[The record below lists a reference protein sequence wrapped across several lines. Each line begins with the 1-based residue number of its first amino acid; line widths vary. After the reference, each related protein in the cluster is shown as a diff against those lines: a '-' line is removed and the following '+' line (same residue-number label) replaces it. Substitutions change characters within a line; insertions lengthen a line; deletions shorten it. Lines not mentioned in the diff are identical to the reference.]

1 MSLPRMLALSLALSC
16 LAGVTL
22 AQEQSAGSSARYAV
36 PQSARAALVEM
47 DATVLHGS
55 GDGDFT
61 AILGADEV
69 AALQALGYAPRLLPA
84 DQQDT
89 GESAEAGG
97 WSSYGTIRSAFLAY
111 AANYPAIAAYEVLGP
126 TIQGREIFA
135 LRISGNVLVEED
147 EPEIAFFAS
156 HHGNEFASGEI
167 AYAWA
172 LELLDDYGTDPV
184 ATAFV
189 DDNEIWVV
197 PLLNPD
203 GRELGTRENAAGI
216 DLNRDGGF
224 NWDGQGGS
232 SSPWSQIES
241 RALQGFLEQSNLSLA
256 VTMHCSGNVF
266 LYPWGFLPSG
276 APDNAVIQQ
285 VGALYANGASY
296 QLKNSWADYE
306 THGELLDS
314 VYGLLGALCF
324 TAEISN
330 NFSLYGNSY
339 SRNKAGMDAFC
350 AVAGDGL
357 HGMITDA
364 VTGQPLRAAMTI
376 ANNPVR
382 SFSDGAVG
390 DLHRLVRPGTYTVT
404 ISANGYQSQTVGG
417 LAVTAGNT
425 TDFAVALQPD
435 GGSHGFAITSVDQRD
450 PTNAHN
456 NVTAPGDALGAPD
469 GKAASL
475 GRAGFIVLDMGSA
488 SVLVDG
494 PGDDFV
500 ITEALVPGDEVLENY
515 TVFVGDAYT
524 QNTLV
529 GSGFGTTAFDL
540 ADAGVGSARYVKIVA
555 AAEQPANAPLAGLEL
570 DSLSVLGGGFVT
582 LGPGTAGAAGTPLL
596 AGDGDLNPGGA
607 GFTLSISSV
616 APNAAGILFVGLTE
630 SVPALNVVGVAFH
643 VGVPWVLELPLVV
656 DGSGELSFGGA
667 IDMSLAGLDIAT
679 QALFADPTGPTGVA
693 TGSNGLRLEIP

>member
-1 MSLPRMLALSLALSC
+1 MPFSRILALSIALAS
-16 LAGVTL
+16 LAGSAV
-22 AQEQSAGSSARYAV
+22 AQQPSADLRARYAV
-36 PQSARAALVEM
+36 PQSARAVLVDM

-61 AILGADEV
+61 AILSDDDV
-69 AALQALGYAPRLLPA
+69 AALQTLGYAPRLLPA
-84 DQQDT
+84 DQQET
-89 GESAEAGG
+89 GESAAAGG
-97 WSSYGTIRSAFLAY
+97 WSSYATMRAAFLSY
-111 AANYPAIAAYEVLGP
+111 AASYPAIAAYEVLGP

-156 HHGNEFASGEI
+156 HHGDEFASGEI
-167 AYAWA
+167 AYDWA
-172 LELLDDYGTDPV
+172 LELLDDYGIDPV

-189 DDNEIWVV
+189 DDNEIWVI

-203 GRELGTRENAAGI
+203 GRALGTRTNAAGV
-216 DLNRDGGF
+216 DLNRDTGF
-224 NWDGQGGS
+224 NWDSQGGS
-232 SSPWSQIES
+232 SAPWSQLES
-241 RALQGFLEQSNLSLA
+241 KALQAFLEQSNISLA

-276 APDNAVIQQ
+276 APDNVVIQQ

-330 NFSLYGNSY
+330 NLSLYANSY

-364 VTGQPLRAAMTI
+364 VTGQPLRAAMNI

-382 SFSDGAVG
+382 SFSDGEVG

-404 ISANGYQSQTVGG
+404 ISANGYEPQTISG
-417 LAVTAGNT
+417 LAVSAGNT
-425 TDFAVALQPD
+425 TDFAVALVPG

-450 PTNAHN
+450 PNNAHN

-469 GKAASL
+469 GKACSL
-475 GRAGFIVLDMGSA
+475 GRAGFLVLDMGSESA
-488 SVLVDG
+488 LVDG

-524 QNTLV
+524 QGTLV
-529 GSGFGTTAFDL
+529 GAGFGTTAFDL
-540 ADAGVGSARYVKIVA
+540 ASAGVSSARYIKIVS
-555 AAEQPANAPLAGLEL
+555 AAEQSANAPLSGLEL

-596 AGDGDLNPGGA
+596 VGDGDLNPGGA

-616 APNAAGILFVGLTE
+616 APNASGILFVGFSE

-643 VGVPWVLELPLVV
+643 LGVPWVLELPLVV
-656 DGSGELSFGGA
+656 DGSGAVAFGGT

-693 TGSNGLRLEIP
+693 TGTNGLRLEIP